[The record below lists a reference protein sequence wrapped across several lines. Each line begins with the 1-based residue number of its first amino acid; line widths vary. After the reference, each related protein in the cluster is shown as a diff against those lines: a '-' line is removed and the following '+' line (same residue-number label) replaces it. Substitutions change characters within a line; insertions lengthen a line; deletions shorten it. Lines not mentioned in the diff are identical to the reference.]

1 MIFMMINLL
10 MVSPSSGNSNEN
22 LTIALDLNIIEALG
36 LGKRFHIDQYVSC
49 FDKSI
54 IV

>member
-10 MVSPSSGNSNEN
+10 MVSLSSGNSNEN